1 MSLLGLAQQGL
12 WEVSQVRNQ
21 KEVFVVLKRP
31 VQTQCKWTRAHD
43 AFQPSYLLGSARV
56 CPSLS
61 HMWAQSHSCPEHY
74 TLQHLLM
81 TKEGAVYTYF
91 YSSIKRWP
99 ANKKKNQAHLVLCA
113 ECPQINRIKWAFS
126 PHVKFRWKDWH
137 WMCTLILC
145 SWNSV
150 LPNSNVLSSS
160 SKLLAPHFCLSCLQT
175 AQWDG
180 GVAEILSLWMAC
192 FWKCNK
198 KAGKARGQQTGPSF
212 PFFPF
217 PAQAPRPMP
226 SKCTDLALGYTPVE
240 ALGIRHIWRWGFE
253 VWYKF

>member
-1 MSLLGLAQQGL
+1 
-12 WEVSQVRNQ
+12 
-21 KEVFVVLKRP
+21 
-31 VQTQCKWTRAHD
+31 
-43 AFQPSYLLGSARV
+43 
-56 CPSLS
+56 
-61 HMWAQSHSCPEHY
+61 MWAQSHSCPEHY

-160 SKLLAPHFCLSCLQT
+160 SKLLTPHFCLSCLQT
-175 AQWDG
+175 AQWGG
-180 GVAEILSLWMAC
+180 GVAEILSLWMAS
-192 FWKCNK
+192 FWNCNK
-198 KAGKARGQQTGPSF
+198 KAGKARGQQAGPSSPAFSFLSLLRHQSLCF
-212 PFFPF
+212 PN
-217 PAQAPRPMP
+217 
-226 SKCTDLALGYTPVE
+226 ALTWHWATPPVE
-240 ALGIRHIWRWGFE
+240 ALGDQMYLKMRFWGL
-253 VWYKF
+253 VQI